1 MVSKS
6 VVIENE
12 TGMHTRP
19 ANEFVKE
26 VKKYESVVTLEANG
40 KTAKAKSLLKI
51 LSLGIKCGTEV
62 IINAEGADE
71 TAAAEELTAF
81 LKDLRD

>member
-62 IINAEGADE
+62 IVNAEGADE
-71 TAAAEELTAF
+71 TAAAEELAAF